1 MKYKIVVGGR
11 GSECYVHSIDENQK
25 LKLSECGIDGSYGE
39 HEIITE
45 ILDKNDIFDTDN
57 IFLGPYNYPEN
68 YIIEVFNENNVKVW
82 SSDTNHEF
90 KDDEY
95 EFITGEGNYLIVDDY
110 TKGEF
115 FNYEIDLEEDF
126 DSDKLKPV
134 ITEVIDGLELIT
146 KIQYAE
152 TDLEVFKEYGDYW
165 SKGITY
171 HLSWEN

>member
-11 GSECYVHSIDENQK
+11 GSECYVHSINENQK

-39 HEIITE
+39 HETITE
-45 ILDKNDIFDTDN
+45 ILDKEDIFDTDN

-95 EFITGEGNYLIVDDY
+95 ESAM
-110 TKGEF
+110 KQ
-115 FNYEIDLEEDF
+115 IDKFKDQ
-126 DSDKLKPV
+126 LKKYRS
-134 ITEVIDGLELIT
+134 TGLEKDGEYSYENL
-146 KIQYAE
+146 
-152 TDLEVFKEYGDYW
+152 VFKFLRRNGYIEKLFNFKNKLMD
-165 SKGITY
+165 KN
-171 HLSWEN
+171 LSLENQDIE

>member
-1 MKYKIVVGGR
+1 MKYKIIVSGR

-25 LKLSECGIDGSYGE
+25 SKFSEMGIDNSYGE
-39 HEIITE
+39 HEIISE

-82 SSDTNHEF
+82 SSDINHEF

-95 EFITGEGNYLIVDDY
+95 EFITGKGNYLIVDDY

-171 HLSWEN
+171 HLS